1 MNCTIAEEIIQLR
14 KQNISMNVI
23 ADKLGITRDTVRYH
37 CRKNG
42 LSGVLAANPK
52 VERALEMFLAN
63 IEKNHSNQIEYVS
76 GFINT
81 EKPVLVRC
89 KICKHEFERAAQF
102 ARKKKKVTCSR
113 CIEMKPPKV
122 KPKPKPKPVDKIYLL
137 RKSILRTIIKPK
149 TTLKEAHI
157 LKCDE
162 CNSTFGS
169 TTRKRKLCSKACNN
183 RRNNRLKELRKR
195 KARINGKVDYSITIE
210 KVIQKEKNVCYLCGG
225 QCDSTDFTIDDRGSF
240 IVGKNYPSIEHVVAI
255 SKGGTHTWDNVK
267 LAHHYC
273 NSIKNDKKIVEDTGQ
288 MVLML

>member
-1 MNCTIAEEIIQLR
+1 MNCTIVEEIIQLR
-14 KQNISMNVI
+14 KQGISMKAI
-23 ADKLGITRDTVRYH
+23 SKQLDISRAKVRYH
-37 CRKNG
+37 CNKNG
-42 LSGVLAANPK
+42 LNGILAENPTVDNAFK
-52 VERALEMFLAN
+52 MFLN
-63 IEKNHSNQIEYVS
+63 NLQTNHGDKVEYVS
-76 GFINT
+76 GYIDS
-81 EKPVLVRC
+81 EKPVLIQC
-89 KICKHEFERAAQF
+89 KECGEQFKRAAQF
-102 ARKKKKVTCSR
+102 ARKKKKVSCPC
-113 CIEMKPPKV
+113 CIKLKKPIVKL
-122 KPKPKPKPVDKIYLL
+122 KPKPKPIDKVYLL
-137 RKSILRTIIKPK
+137 RKSILKAVVKPK
-149 TTLKEAHI
+149 TTLKEVHI

-162 CNSTFGS
+162 CNSTFG

-183 RRNNRLKELRKR
+183 RRDNRLKELRKR

-240 IVGKNYPSIEHVVAI
+240 IVGRNYPSIEHVIAI

>member
-1 MNCTIAEEIIQLR
+1 MNCTIVEEIIQLR

-23 ADKLGITRDTVRYH
+23 ANELGITRTTVRYH

-42 LSGVLAANPK
+42 LSGILADNPK
-52 VERALEMFLAN
+52 VERSFEMFLAN
-63 IEKNHSNQIEYVS
+63 IEKNHSDRVEYVS

-81 EKPVLVRC
+81 EKPVVVRC
-89 KICKHEFERAAQF
+89 KTCSHEFKRAAQF
-102 ARKKKKVTCSR
+102 ARKKKKVSCPC
-113 CIEMKPPKV
+113 CIKIKKPKV
-122 KPKPKPKPVDKIYLL
+122 KPKPKSNDKVYLL
-137 RKSILRTIIKPK
+137 RKSILRTVIKPK
-149 TTLKEAHI
+149 TTLKEVHI

-162 CNSTFGS
+162 CNCTFG

-183 RRNNRLKELRKR
+183 RRDNRLKELRKR
-195 KARINGKVDYSITIE
+195 KARANGKVDYSISIE
-210 KVIQKEKNVCYLCGG
+210 KIIQKEKNVCYLCGG

-288 MVLML
+288 MILML